1 MVPTKTLSVRLTEQQ
16 YSSLAEQADKE
27 GTTIGTLAKR
37 RIMQDQGKII
47 TPGLAVTLSGIYN
60 VLSLDPMTWN
70 KKMKLNVKEGLK
82 KVFDY
87 LQKN

>member
-1 MVPTKTLSVRLTEQQ
+1 MAPTKTLSVRLTEQQ
-16 YSSLAEQADKE
+16 YSSLAKQADKE

-47 TPGLAVTLSGIYN
+47 TADLAVTLSGIYN

-82 KVFDY
+82 KVYDY
-87 LQKN
+87 LQKD